1 MLTALER
8 FDEAI
13 DHASDFLRVI
23 NQHLR
28 FVGRNDF
35 DARADFELRLE
46 FRTRGVSRPK
56 VASGKIA
63 RTAIT

>member
-13 DHASDFLRVI
+13 DHAPDFLRII

-28 FVGRNDF
+28 FLGRNDF
-35 DARADFELRLE
+35 NARADFGLRLE
-46 FRTRGVSRPK
+46 LCARGVSRP
-56 VASGKIA
+56 
-63 RTAIT
+63 